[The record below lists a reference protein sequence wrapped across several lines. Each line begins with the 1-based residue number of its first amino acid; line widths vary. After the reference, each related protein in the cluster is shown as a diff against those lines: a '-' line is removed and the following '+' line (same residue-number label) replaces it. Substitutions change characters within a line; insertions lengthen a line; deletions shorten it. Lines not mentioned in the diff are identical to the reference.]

1 MNKNKSLHQLIHSL
15 STNEKRF
22 FKMYASRHAI
32 KGENKYVKLFRVFEK
47 IKSYDEKAIDAAI
60 AKADFI
66 KYFSAEKNYLYNLL
80 LDCLDIYH
88 RETSI
93 DRQISKMINTGRV
106 LLEKKLDA
114 QAASILRK
122 AKKLSELHDRQENVA
137 PINYLLKLHDFGN
150 EAVSV
155 DSLKRFHSEEKASL
169 QELGEKQKYQQ
180 AFEKLLLHRRLYGIA
195 GDKSALKYIVDDFP
209 HLEKPIPEDFSSFGI
224 RTYFMV
230 SRLEYC
236 RITRNKEE
244 GSFIANSLIQNME
257 ANPKQIAGE
266 YIELYIYTLYI
277 FVVGRYYQNTREAF
291 SQLKKLRHLEKYVS
305 EKVTTSEQARC
316 VEYYV
321 TSITDLWLE
330 KKDYWRIRG
339 EIDDIKKALVDY
351 APYLNPAFVL
361 SMHFNIA
368 CLYFGAKE
376 YREALKWTN
385 KVRNTNSRF
394 REDIFY
400 DLRTLDLIIHY
411 ELGNHDILPSL
422 FKSATY
428 FHKHSSHKVGL
439 QTVMIRSLEKLI
451 HSNDK
456 KKLQAIFKDLRKQL
470 IIMKDDPQ
478 ENRFFHDVDLIAWVS
493 EKCGESVVE

>member
-1 MNKNKSLHQLIHSL
+1 
-15 STNEKRF
+15 
-22 FKMYASRHAI
+22 MYASRHAI

-47 IKSYDEKAIDAAI
+47 VKSYDDKAIDAAI
-60 AKADFI
+60 EKADFI

-122 AKKLSELHDRQENVA
+122 AKKLSELHDRQENVG

-150 EAVSV
+150 EAVSI
-155 DSLKRFHSEEKASL
+155 DTLKHFHQEEQVSL
-169 QELGEKQKYQQ
+169 QELIEKQRYQQ

-195 GDKSALKYIVDDFP
+195 GDKSALKYIVEDFP
-209 HLEKPIPEDFSSFGI
+209 YLEKPISDNFSSFGI
-224 RTYFMV
+224 SSYYFV

-236 RITRNKEE
+236 RITRNREE
-244 GSFIANSLIQNME
+244 GSFIANTLIQYME
-257 ANPKQIAGE
+257 ANRKQIAGE
-266 YIELYIYTLYI
+266 YIELYTYALYI
-277 FVVGRYYQNTREAF
+277 FIVGRYYQNSKEAV
-291 SQLKKLRHLEKYVS
+291 SQLKKLRHLERFVD

-330 KKDYWRIRG
+330 KKNYNKIRE
-339 EIDDIKKALVDY
+339 EIEDINRALIDY
-351 APYLNPAFVL
+351 APHLNPAFVL

-428 FHKHSSHKVGL
+428 FHKQSTHKVGL
-439 QTVMIRSLEKLI
+439 QTVIIRSLEKLI
-451 HSNDK
+451 HTNNK
-456 KKLQAIFKDLRKQL
+456 NQVQAIFKDLRKQL
-470 IIMKDDPQ
+470 QIMKDDPQ
-478 ENRFFHDVDLIAWVS
+478 ENRIFHDVDLIAWVS
-493 EKCGESVVE
+493 EKCGEALSD